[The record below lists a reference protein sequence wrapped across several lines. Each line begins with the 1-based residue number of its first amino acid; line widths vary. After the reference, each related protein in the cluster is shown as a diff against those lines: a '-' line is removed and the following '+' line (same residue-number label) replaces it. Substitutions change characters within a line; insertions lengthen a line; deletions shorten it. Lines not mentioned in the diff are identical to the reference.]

1 MRPENNSLTLPNSG
15 GDDPKNKRQSIWGRS
30 NTHDGKGYGRGE
42 KTFAR
47 FSTNNQ
53 KREDFMRAPRAN
65 ALILSVVLTL
75 VFVPGFIS
83 YGYAETTPSKTVKI
97 AVLSSLTGVMAA
109 GYKDIS
115 QSVKPTEKFLNQK
128 GGIKI
133 GGQHYGIQLVLF
145 DDQSSPSGSVAAAN
159 KVAQD
164 NIRFMLAPMFTPS
177 NLAIARVTEPAKIIR
192 LQGTTSGVE
201 QYGPQNRYA
210 FASSFTMNSIPAI
223 YEYLSK
229 TYPQVKKLARL
240 LPDDPATKHFSEY
253 DVKEAQKRGFE
264 IVFNEPFKIGIEDFY
279 PLLTKALEK
288 KPDAIDMGFSILPW
302 ASGLINQARE
312 LGFKGPIFAPAFVG
326 DIHLLRG
333 ILDPKAAYDVFQG
346 GPDVLSLKMTPLVK
360 EFREVVE
367 KELGVTFNMDH
378 TILLEGAWPLL
389 QVIQKAQSLDPDKI
403 VETWEKT
410 QTIDSIYGKS
420 RMGGQAMIGNNHILM
435 RPTLISRIVS
445 KDKDIEFDY
454 YPSKDY

>member
-1 MRPENNSLTLPNSG
+1 MRVSKVVVSG
-15 GDDPKNKRQSIWGRS
+15 VL
-30 NTHDGKGYGRGE
+30 
-42 KTFAR
+42 ALV
-47 FSTNNQ
+47 
-53 KREDFMRAPRAN
+53 
-65 ALILSVVLTL
+65 LILGSITC
-75 VFVPGFIS
+75 S
-83 YGYAETTPSKTVKI
+83 YAENAPAKTVRI
-97 AVLSSLTGVMAA
+97 AVLSSLTGMMAA

-128 GGIKI
+128 GGITI
-133 GGQHYGIQLVLF
+133 NGQRYAIQLVLY
-145 DDQSSPSGSVAAAN
+145 DDQSSPSGSVSAAN
-159 KVAQD
+159 KVMQE
-164 NIRFMLAPMFTPS
+164 NIKFMLAPMFTPS

-201 QYGPQNRYA
+201 QYGPQNRFA
-210 FASSFTMNSIPAI
+210 FASSFTMCSIPAI

-229 TYPQVKKLARL
+229 TYPRVKKVARL
-240 LPDDPATKHFSEY
+240 LPDDPATKRFSEY
-253 DVKEAQKRGFE
+253 DVKEAQSRGFE
-264 IVFNEPFKIGIEDFY
+264 IVFDEPFKIGVEDFY

-346 GPDVLSLKMTPLVK
+346 GPDVLSPKMTPLVK
-360 EFREVVE
+360 EFRKVVE
-367 KELGVTFNMDH
+367 KDLGVTFNMDH

-389 QVIQKAQSLDPDKI
+389 QAVEKAQSLDPDKI
-403 VETWEKT
+403 VDTWEKM
-410 QTIDSIYGKS
+410 QTIDSIYGAS
-420 RMGGQAMIGNNHILM
+420 TMAGQAMIGTKHLVM
-435 RPTLISRIVS
+435 RPALISRIVS
-445 KDKDIEFDY
+445 KDKAIEFGY

>member
-1 MRPENNSLTLPNSG
+1 MKTL
-15 GDDPKNKRQSIWGRS
+15 
-30 NTHDGKGYGRGE
+30 
-42 KTFAR
+42 KTEVVIFSQLFALV
-47 FSTNNQ
+47 
-53 KREDFMRAPRAN
+53 
-65 ALILSVVLTL
+65 LIPLITFNVQ
-75 VFVPGFIS
+75 
-83 YGYAETTPSKTVKI
+83 AETASSKTVKI
-97 AVLSSLTGVMAA
+97 AVLSSLTGMMAA

-115 QSVKPTEKFLNQK
+115 ESVKPTEKFLNQK
-128 GGIKI
+128 GGIRI
-133 GGQHYGIQLVLF
+133 GSQHYRIRLVLF

-159 KVAQD
+159 KAVQE

-177 NLAIARVTEPAKIIR
+177 NLAIAGITESAKVIR

-229 TYPQVKKLARL
+229 TYPQVKKLARP

-253 DVKEAQKRGFE
+253 DVKEAQRRGYE
-264 IVFNEPFKIGIEDFY
+264 IVFNEPFKVGVEDFY

-326 DIHLLRG
+326 DIHLLKK
-333 ILDPKAAYDVFQG
+333 ILDPKAAYDIFQG
-346 GPDVLSLKMTPLVK
+346 GPDVLSPEMTPLVK
-360 EFREVVE
+360 EFRKVVE
-367 KELGVTFNMDH
+367 KNLGVTFNMDH

-403 VETWEKT
+403 VDTWEKI
-410 QTIDSIYGKS
+410 QTIDSIYGRSK
-420 RMGGQAMIGNNHILM
+420 MGGQAMVGNNHVLM
-435 RPTLISRIVS
+435 RPALISRIVS
-445 KDKDIEFDY
+445 KDKDIEFGY